1 MGKRYAL
8 AIAVFCVVAVT
19 FIGALA
25 DSPHFLYANSSL
37 NGAGTLTVS
46 FKEAGLGNSGPRN
59 TQITLTVNTAS
70 ATYQCWNRGG
80 NHPKAG
86 NKETVSHSLS
96 ITQTFRV
103 RNGQTTGSIS
113 AGPPGPGSFSCPP
126 GQNLFLMSV
135 NYSGIYVH
143 GVGGDSLEASPDPIG
158 SSCIP
163 NAVQSCVLGIPIKH

>member
-8 AIAVFCVVAVT
+8 AVAVFCVVAVT
-19 FIGALA
+19 FIGAFA
-25 DSPHFLYANSSL
+25 DSPQFHYANSSI
-37 NGAGTLTVS
+37 NGAGVLSVS
-46 FKEAGLGNSGPRN
+46 FKETGLGNSGPKN
-59 TQITLTVNTAS
+59 TQITLTVQTAS

-113 AGPPGPGSFSCPP
+113 AGPPDPGSFSCPP
-126 GQNLFLMSV
+126 GQNMFLMSV

-143 GVGGDSLEASPDPIG
+143 GVNGDSLQASPDPIG

-163 NAVQSCVLGIPIKH
+163 NAVQSCVLGVSIKH